1 MATTIKLKSSSS
13 SGSAPSLSNL
23 DLRELAVNTTDG
35 YMYMRKGNG
44 SGSDQIVRIDF
55 GAALPPAEDTSIVM
69 AIALG

>member
-13 SGSAPSLSNL
+13 AGSAPTISNL
-23 DLRELAVNTTDG
+23 SLRELAINTADG
-35 YMYMRKGNG
+35 YVYLRKGNG
-44 SGSDQIVRIDF
+44 SGSDTIQRIDS

>member
-13 SGSAPSLSNL
+13 SGSAPTLSNL
-23 DLRELAVNTTDG
+23 ALRELAVNTAHG

-44 SGSDQIVRIDF
+44 SGSDSIVRVDF
-55 GAALPPAEDTSIVM
+55 GAALTPAEDTSIVM